1 MDIQITKGILTPRQ
15 DVVLHVDLERRPSG
29 AYSFISNLYETSQE
43 GYTTGENPV
52 FHSSGNGIPEL
63 QDALTFL
70 DLLLQINDLP
80 ECDLEMATWLFEC
93 ETREPGRYK
102 VRYQVRDQVAHIKDH
117 GESEFRLL
125 PAHRAEHASVV

>member
-1 MDIQITKGILTPRQ
+1 MDIQITKGVLTPQQ

-29 AYSFISNLYETSQE
+29 AYSFSSNVYETSSQ
-43 GYTTGENPV
+43 GYTTGENPI

-80 ECDLEMATWLFEC
+80 EVDLEMASWLFEC
-93 ETREPGRYK
+93 QNRDPGRYQ
-102 VRYQVRDQVAHIKDH
+102 VRYEVRDQVAHIKDH
-117 GESEFRLL
+117 GESEFRVL
-125 PAHRAEHASVV
+125 PAHRSDNASVV